1 MKKLILIK
9 PITTEKSFKN
19 QDEGYYTFLVNPD
32 ANKREIMKEVERI
45 FDVQVENVTTSNH
58 QSKIRQLRGKRY
70 ITRRKAGKVA
80 RIRLKKDSKKIDLA
94 KVTV

>member
-45 FDVQVENVTTSNH
+45 FDVQVENVTTSKH
-58 QSKIRQLRGKRY
+58 QSKVRKLRGSRY

-80 RIRLKKDSKKIDLA
+80 RIRLKKDSRKIDLA